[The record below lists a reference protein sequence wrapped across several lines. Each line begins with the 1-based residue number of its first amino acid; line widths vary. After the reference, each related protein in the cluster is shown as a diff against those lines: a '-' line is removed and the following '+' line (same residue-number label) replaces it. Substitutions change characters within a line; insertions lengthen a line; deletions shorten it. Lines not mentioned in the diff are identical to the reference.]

1 MTGRITRERDR
12 LGGKTLKG
20 EQFCS
25 MEKMSHLDKVSLL
38 ENAGFFHYAPS
49 GCKVPSSLSMEDTS
63 SHGHIEKPEAA
74 LFWKF
79 EISTSSLAMQVLLS
93 ASVVFSRSLVAC
105 SAQNFA
111 NVHWP

>member
-1 MTGRITRERDR
+1 
-12 LGGKTLKG
+12 
-20 EQFCS
+20 
-25 MEKMSHLDKVSLL
+25 MSHLDKVSLL

-79 EISTSSLAMQVLLS
+79 GISTSSLAMQVLLS
-93 ASVVFSRSLVAC
+93 ASVVFSRSLVTC